1 MRLQGKVAMVTGA
14 GGGIGAAIARR
25 FAEEG
30 AAVHITGAHMENTRQ
45 LTMELREAG
54 YDAVG
59 RVLDVS
65 DSRAVAATVAATMSE
80 YGRLDIL
87 VANAA
92 LTGLTA
98 DLGPLLDITDA
109 DWRRLIE
116 VNLSGVFYSARE
128 AARVMMPAGRGSI
141 IVIGAVDSFVAE
153 AGRPASAAAKGG
165 VLMLMKSLARDLG
178 PYGVRV
184 NGIAPGNVDTEK
196 MTEANKFLEISEE
209 ELLARVP
216 LERRGETGEIASVAT
231 FLASDESS
239 FVTGH
244 MIVAD
249 GGQLST

>member
-1 MRLQGKVAMVTGA
+1 MRLEGKVALITGG

-30 AAVHITGAHMENTRQ
+30 ASVHITGARMENTRQ
-45 LTMELREAG
+45 LTMDLREAE

-59 RVLDVS
+59 RVLDVT
-65 DSRAVAATVAATMSE
+65 DSRAVAATVAATMVE

-109 DWRRLIE
+109 DWRRLLE

-141 IVIGAVDSFVAE
+141 IVIGAVDSFVPE
-153 AGRPASAAAKGG
+153 PGRPASAAAKGG

-184 NGIAPGNVDTEK
+184 NGIAPGNIDTEK
-196 MTEANKFLEISEE
+196 MAEAHKFWGVSEE
-209 ELLARVP
+209 EILARVP
-216 LERRGETGEIASVAT
+216 LERRGEVGEVASIAT

-239 FVTGH
+239 YVTGQ
-244 MIVAD
+244 MIAAD
-249 GGQLST
+249 GGQLTT